1 MGAGVTWLTGR
12 LASRQRFANNPPER
26 ENKDLARDQRQEGPC
41 ANGRSQYHLT
51 IKEMPRDERPQEKL
65 KLRGAASL
73 STGELLAI
81 ILRTG
86 LVGET
91 VIDVAQRLL
100 ATHGGLLGLSRVAYG
115 DLCKER
121 GLGEVKAA
129 QLQACIEIGP
139 PAGAR
144 TPGRAPAH
152 PVARRHRRDFSS
164 EMAAL
169 DQEELRVVL
178 LNTKNEVLKVVTVYR
193 GSVNAAQIRVAEV
206 FKEAIRLNAPSIVS
220 PTTTP
225 PAIPRRHLTMSPS
238 RANWSRPASYSTSK
252 CSTIW

>member
-1 MGAGVTWLTGR
+1 V
-12 LASRQRFANNPPER
+12 R
-26 ENKDLARDQRQEGPC
+26 E
-41 ANGRSQYHLT
+41 GRSQYHLT
-51 IKEMPRDERPQEKL
+51 IKELPRDERPQEKL

-100 ATHGGLLGLSRVAYG
+100 ATHGGLLGLSRVAYS

-129 QLQACIEIGP
+129 QLQACIEL
-139 PAGAR
+139 
-144 TPGRAPAH
+144 GRRLALERPDERPRIQSPEDIA
-152 PVARRHRRDFSS
+152 AILSS

-178 LNTKNEVLKVVTVYR
+178 LNTKNEVVKMVTVYR

-206 FKEAIRLNAPSIVS
+206 FKEAIRLNVPSLVVVHNHPSGDPTPSPDDVAVTRELVKAGQLLDVEVLDHLVIGDGRHVS
-220 PTTTP
+220 L
-225 PAIPRRHLTMSPS
+225 RRRGLGFG
-238 RANWSRPASYSTSK
+238 
-252 CSTIW
+252 

>member
-1 MGAGVTWLTGR
+1 M
-12 LASRQRFANNPPER
+12 R
-26 ENKDLARDQRQEGPC
+26 E
-41 ANGRSQYHLT
+41 GRSQYHLT
-51 IKEMPRDERPQEKL
+51 IKELPRDERPQEKL

-100 ATHGGLLGLSRVAYG
+100 ATHGGLLGLSRVAYS

-129 QLQACIEIGP
+129 QLQACIEL
-139 PAGAR
+139 
-144 TPGRAPAH
+144 GRRLALERPDERPRIQSPEDIA
-152 PVARRHRRDFSS
+152 AILSS

-178 LNTKNEVLKVVTVYR
+178 LNTKNEVVKMVTVYR

-206 FKEAIRLNAPSIVS
+206 FKEAIRLNVPSLVVVHNHPSGDPTPSPDDVAVTRELVKAGQLLDVEVLDHLVIGDGRHVS
-220 PTTTP
+220 L
-225 PAIPRRHLTMSPS
+225 RRRGLGFG
-238 RANWSRPASYSTSK
+238 
-252 CSTIW
+252 